1 MSGIPPNSSFIAG
14 SLSQAQVSSAETAKT
29 QNAQRNKRA
38 HDARELEKLA
48 DKKQHEVEDTEETEN
63 LLAHRPGHGDS
74 NPQKHPDQDQADED
88 QAKLYNPDGSLHDSP
103 SNTPDPSLSNDEK
116 DGPATG
122 SQDHIDLSA

>member
-63 LLAHRPGHGDS
+63 LLVHRPGHGDS
-74 NPQKHPDQDQADED
+74 NQQNHPDQDQADED
-88 QAKLYNPDGSLHDSP
+88 QPKLYNPDGSLHDP
-103 SNTPDPSLSNDEK
+103 PPNTPAPSHSSDAQNETTP
-116 DGPATG
+116 GN
-122 SQDHIDLSA
+122 QDHIDLSA